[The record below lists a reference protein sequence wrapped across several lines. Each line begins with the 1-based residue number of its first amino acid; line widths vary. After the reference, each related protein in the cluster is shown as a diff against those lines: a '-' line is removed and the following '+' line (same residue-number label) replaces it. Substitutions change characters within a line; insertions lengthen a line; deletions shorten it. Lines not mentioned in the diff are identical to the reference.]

1 MPKHLVSSKD
11 IDKAGYE
18 EIVRRFN
25 KFVEEGI
32 SPHLMRGKVVATLF
46 FQPSTRTMNAFQ
58 SAMLRAGGGWI
69 GKMGEQ
75 GLSMEKGKTW
85 EETIREYSSF
95 ADCIVIRHPDDDAAE
110 RAAASATVPVING
123 GSGSREHAVAPA
135 MILCTLDHYLRK
147 FGHELRGAKLGWYG
161 TPEINRVTKALV
173 PILGYYGVDIIV
185 DDLGHFPISKDVEEA
200 A

>member
-69 GKMGEQ
+69 GVMGEQ
-75 GLSMEKGKTW
+75 GLSMEKGETW

-95 ADCIVIRHPDDDAAE
+95 ADCIVLRHPDDDSAE
-110 RAAASATVPVING
+110 RAAANSTVPVMNG
-123 GSGSREHAVAPA
+123 GSGAKEHAVGTP
-135 MILCTLDHYLRK
+135 MMLCMLEYSMRK
-147 FGHELRGAKLGWYG
+147 ALNGAK
-161 TPEINRVTKALV
+161 
-173 PILGYYGVDIIV
+173 
-185 DDLGHFPISKDVEEA
+185 
-200 A
+200 